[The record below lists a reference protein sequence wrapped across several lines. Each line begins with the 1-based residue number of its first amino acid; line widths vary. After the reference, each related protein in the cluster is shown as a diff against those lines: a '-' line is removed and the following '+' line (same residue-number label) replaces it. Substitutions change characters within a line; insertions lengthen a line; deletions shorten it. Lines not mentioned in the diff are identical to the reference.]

1 MTPRHFTCPSCSK
14 EISIDSAVC
23 PSCGARMDDEA
34 TRRFDV
40 RKTPTQSY
48 DYRWKVFTEKGIS
61 ERK

>member
-48 DYRWKVFTEKGIS
+48 DYRWK
-61 ERK
+61 